1 MPFAPIDDIPA
12 VDAAFRAWGADL
24 EEVFR
29 SAWNAVRAVLT
40 GEDPDERGNET
51 GSDDETGRSDEASP
65 DSPPAAGA
73 AADPAAG
80 AAPNRV
86 PQGGGRAPRALE
98 LEEGELEYL
107 LLEFLQEQL
116 YLKDAEAALYVVLE
130 LSVERRAERWA
141 VAATLEGVP
150 IEQAGARG
158 VDVKAVTLDHLGVRE
173 TNQGW
178 EATVVLD
185 L

>member
-1 MPFAPIDDIPA
+1 MPFAPLDDIPA

-40 GEDPDERGNET
+40 GDDPTAETSEVPEMREAPGDTYATRTLGLRER
-51 GSDDETGRSDEASP
+51 
-65 DSPPAAGA
+65 
-73 AADPAAG
+73 
-80 AAPNRV
+80 
-86 PQGGGRAPRALE
+86 E
-98 LEEGELEYL
+98 LDLL

-116 YLKDAEAALYVVLE
+116 YLKDAAALLCTVRALE
-130 LSVERRAERWA
+130 IEPTDGEWRLS
-141 VAATLEGVP
+141 ATLTELP
-150 IEQAGARG
+150 IVELGAYG
-158 VDVKAVTLDHLGVRE
+158 VDVKAVTLDHLGVCR
-173 TNQGW
+173 TASGW